1 MDLITS
7 KDDPRL
13 DVRVYRNAPDGLV
26 RALEDIQVLA
36 ASLKEMIGRHKFVT
50 DQWNSALSELSGI
63 RERMT
68 REKVAEALFRSD
80 DRYRK
85 QEWVYT
91 HKETKEAF
99 YKDARAVLALLEGR
113 KG

>member
-1 MDLITS
+1 MDLITD

-50 DQWNSALSELSGI
+50 DQWNAALSELSGI

-68 REKVAEALFRSD
+68 R
-80 DRYRK
+80 
-85 QEWVYT
+85 
-91 HKETKEAF
+91 
-99 YKDARAVLALLEGR
+99 DAIKKAINEYIAAGMVHGYANFSPKGCADAVLALLEGR